1 MEIKSKL
8 IQCPKGHYYNG
19 ALHDTCPVCQE
30 EAVGG
35 TRQPD
40 FGNGTIPAGDGSLRF
55 GGRTIPVGDQEPGR
69 GIFSPTL
76 APEETGERKGA
87 FSPTI
92 APDAVTPSPEV
103 QSAAFGETVVG
114 EELPDGCQTE
124 PVAGWLVCI
133 EGPQKGKDFR
143 IFAGYNY
150 VGRESGDILIPDD
163 MQVSRQNHA
172 MIAYDP
178 DDDTYYVGPS
188 VGRNL
193 LRVNGKKIFS
203 AVELKSYDVIS
214 IGATKLMLISL
225 CGEQFNW
232 LRGRTND

>member
-1 MEIKSKL
+1 
-8 IQCPKGHYYNG
+8 
-19 ALHDTCPVCQE
+19 
-30 EAVGG
+30 
-35 TRQPD
+35 
-40 FGNGTIPAGDGSLRF
+40 
-55 GGRTIPVGDQEPGR
+55 
-69 GIFSPTL
+69 
-76 APEETGERKGA
+76 
-87 FSPTI
+87 
-92 APDAVTPSPEV
+92 
-103 QSAAFGETVVG
+103 
-114 EELPDGCQTE
+114 
-124 PVAGWLVCI
+124 
-133 EGPQKGKDFR
+133 
-143 IFAGYNY
+143 
-150 VGRESGDILIPDD
+150 